1 MHHLFF
7 ISKSARVHTAY
18 LYLTHDRFRR
28 RHADAVLRV
37 DGAKRGALKAQL
49 VGIGAAAP
57 KTRVSN
63 AQLETVVETS
73 DEWIAQRTG
82 IRARHVLAPGEG
94 LVELA
99 SDAVTQALE
108 QAGVDPLEVELV
120 IMATSTP
127 GACCAAAAALRSFR
141 TFASALPIPC

>member
-1 MHHLFF
+1 M
-7 ISKSARVHTAY
+7 
-18 LYLTHDRFRR
+18 
-28 RHADAVLRV
+28 LRV

-127 GACCAAAAALRSFR
+127 GACCAAAAALRSF
-141 TFASALPIPC
+141 

>member
-1 MHHLFF
+1 M
-7 ISKSARVHTAY
+7 
-18 LYLTHDRFRR
+18 
-28 RHADAVLRV
+28 LRV

-127 GACCAAAAALRSFR
+127 GACCAAAAALRSFSAR
-141 TFASALPIPC
+141 SALLFLFLADRCFVSAACINNTTQTIYSATRRTSRARSA